1 LIVSVT
7 TFDPFRSELQ
17 ALSRAVSS
25 ISQKTVRD
33 DALRERFRMLFRVWI
48 SSVEPD
54 LRMHLQSKREL
65 VKMTAEIERMAQ
77 LASKYK
83 ATGDYRV
90 RLRRVIQLADS
101 LVMYLPPSNV
111 RGRVNLDSHQ
121 ELFLSSIP
129 DLPRPL
135 VPNPIFGWR
144 SKLDAFVNKY
154 PFDKS
159 TFIMIRYRDRNATLI
174 KAVKDALKE
183 VGLFGVLASDHDLTD
198 DLYNPIACLLCC
210 SRGIAI
216 FDEPE
221 QQQVF
226 NPNVAYELG
235 MLHLLG
241 RPCMILKHTSLKTLQ
256 TDILMKLYRPFTS
269 AEDAA
274 KFTIEWSKT

>member
-1 LIVSVT
+1 VSVT

-17 ALSRAVSS
+17 ALLRAVNG

-65 VKMTAEIERMAQ
+65 VKVTAEIERMAQ

-83 ATGDYRV
+83 TTGDYKV
-90 RLRRVIQLADS
+90 RLRRAIQLTDS
-101 LVMYLPPSNV
+101 LEIHLPPSDARS
-111 RGRVNLDSHQ
+111 RGNLGSHQ
-121 ELFLSSIP
+121 ELFISSIS
-129 DLPRPL
+129 DLPLPF
-135 VPNPIFGWR
+135 VPNAIFGWR
-144 SKLDAFVNKY
+144 SKLEAFVNKH

-174 KAVKDALKE
+174 KAVKDALYE

-221 QQQVF
+221 PQELF

-241 RPCMILKHTSLKTLQ
+241 RPCMILKHTSVKTLQ

-269 AEDAA
+269 ADEAA
-274 KFTIEWSKT
+274 KFTIEWSQT